1 MRRRLR
7 WLRAAGTS
15 CGVPVMVLAMGP
27 LFMPVTQSIGK
38 ENNIEVTPW
47 FHLTPD
53 LQIVESARTAVD
65 TVYITGIRAVLD
77 F

>member
-1 MRRRLR
+1 MYEDNAEKVEVVAGSGDQLR
-7 WLRAAGTS
+7 GACRGA
-15 CGVPVMVLAMGP
+15 LAIGP

-53 LQIVESARTAVD
+53 
-65 TVYITGIRAVLD
+65 